1 MGESPRLIGGS
12 DSFSRNKY
20 FTAFVLIKTEGD
32 VEEIIKKLRGD
43 GVIEAYPLAGEYQ
56 IIARVEAQT
65 EKSMESILK
74 HKIRDL
80 DSVKG
85 TITLNVHEPS
95 HIPSRDLESRIE
107 RIIGETGVVK
117 PKYGGYEVQV
127 VNEAV
132 FPWSALFNVLLE
144 SSMEVWVTRKD
155 GMIVISSKPPS
166 F

>member
-74 HKIRDL
+74 HK
-80 DSVKG
+80 
-85 TITLNVHEPS
+85 
-95 HIPSRDLESRIE
+95 
-107 RIIGETGVVK
+107 
-117 PKYGGYEVQV
+117 
-127 VNEAV
+127 
-132 FPWSALFNVLLE
+132 
-144 SSMEVWVTRKD
+144 
-155 GMIVISSKPPS
+155 
-166 F
+166 